1 MPEFYRQ
8 CCPKN
13 GGEKKKSQT
22 KKNKKK
28 QNKTKTLAIDMSE
41 LWKDRVKGE
50 QTDKTTPKHTK
61 ECLM

>member
-1 MPEFYRQ
+1 MEERKRKARQ
-8 CCPKN
+8 
-13 GGEKKKSQT
+13 
-22 KKNKKK
+22 KKNKNK
-28 QNKTKTLAIDMSE
+28 NKTKTLAIDMSE